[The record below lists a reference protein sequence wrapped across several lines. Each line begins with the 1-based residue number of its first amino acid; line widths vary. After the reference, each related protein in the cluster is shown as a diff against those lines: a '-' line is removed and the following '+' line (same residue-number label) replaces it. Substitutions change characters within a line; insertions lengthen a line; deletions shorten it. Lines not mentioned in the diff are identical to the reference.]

1 MNCSCT
7 IFRSVEDESQKIR
20 SELVVLNELINAENE
35 SRKIEI
41 ESLDQFV
48 TSKYPEK
55 VISIID
61 CSC

>member
-1 MNCSCT
+1 MNCSCS
-7 IFRSVEDESQKIR
+7 IFRSVEDERQKIK
-20 SELVVLNELINAENE
+20 SELVVLNGLINAENE